1 MRKELEGGVYAVVAY
16 TMAEGR
22 PNQGWITLC
31 CMHVAV

>member
-1 MRKELEGGVYAVVAY
+1 MRKEQELGGGVYAVVAY

-31 CMHVAV
+31 CM